1 MGDDAYDV
9 RLFSDAAAKKV
20 FTTYLNRSMIENKVR
35 QLHRETHSKLTHVA
49 LACLRRRADV
59 DDVECAVN
67 AAALVAWVER
77 TSPHSE
83 AKCSWLL
90 VHSPTAMRGSVRSGA
105 LCSRAAFRARS
116 SS

>member
-49 LACLRRRADV
+49 LAAS
-59 DDVECAVN
+59 
-67 AAALVAWVER
+67 AAAP
-77 TSPHSE
+77 TSTTS
-83 AKCSWLL
+83 S
-90 VHSPTAMRGSVRSGA
+90 
-105 LCSRAAFRARS
+105 AR
-116 SS
+116 